1 MIGDDVVVTIVEM
14 RGEVARVGISAPRH
28 VRVHREEIYREVAN
42 TNAASTTTPEKASE
56 LAAFVKS
63 ATAHVAPAATD
74 STPAAKTAAPAP
86 VPSAPQGAPKPRS
99 TQVAASN
106 GSTTTKKQTGVPKPG
121 PPKARK
127 T

>member
-42 TNAASTTTPEKASE
+42 TNAASTTTAEKASE
-56 LAAFVKS
+56 LAAFVQS
-63 ATAHVAPAATD
+63 AAGHVAPTTDAAPVAQQTPPAPTHP
-74 STPAAKTAAPAP
+74 TPAAHTKKT
-86 VPSAPQGAPKPRS
+86 VTTGGAPTDNKP
-99 TQVAASN
+99 VC
-106 GSTTTKKQTGVPKPG
+106 VPKPG

-127 T
+127 N